1 MSVWV
6 FHGMPPQ
13 EFSPVLKQLASAV
26 RLAEFRKQP
35 RGPKKPRPQRK
46 SGARVKHVA
55 TAKLLMERKAKV
67 AKNQKQCT

>member
-6 FHGMPPQ
+6 FHGMPPR
-13 EFSPVLKQLASAV
+13 EFSPVLKRLAGAV

-55 TAKLLMERKAKV
+55 TAKLLMKRKPKTET
-67 AKNQKQCT
+67 NRN